1 MVERKIIKFGTS
13 SFVLTLPNEWVK
25 KNKLVKG
32 DTIDLVENQ
41 NKLMISTEKD
51 NLIEKEAEINID
63 DMPLKI
69 FNKKLISYYLKNYRY
84 IRIKGE
90 KVIERLEEL
99 RIFKEK
105 LSSIEIYEIGKD
117 FILFKDLSDPKSLD
131 VDNMI
136 QKIIGIEKILFDEII
151 ENNRHN
157 YISQIDSN
165 INKLTFLTFK
175 TINYNLDKREK
186 TYEVKNSIYL
196 WRIVSSLESI
206 GDIIKRV
213 ARYLEKC
220 EDKSSHI
227 MEQMLRE
234 LKSYFEF
241 ITSLFKKDINLEN
254 NLKLYLDKKQSLLR
268 EFEENRIKF
277 QDNMNLYLVVTQL
290 LKDVLGELDT
300 ITLSII
306 DIYSE

>member
-1 MVERKIIKFGTS
+1 MVERKIIKFGAS
-13 SFVLTLPNEWVK
+13 SFVLTLPTEWVK
-25 KNKLVKG
+25 KNKLEKG
-32 DTIDLVENQ
+32 DSIDLQESQ
-41 NKLMISTEKD
+41 NKLIITTEKD
-51 NLIEKEAEINID
+51 SLEEKEVEININ

-69 FNKKLISYYLKNYRY
+69 FNKKLISYYLKNYKF
-84 IRIKGE
+84 IKIKGE

-99 RIFKEK
+99 RVFKEK

-117 FILFKDLSDPKSLD
+117 FILLKDLSDPQALN
-131 VDNMI
+131 VENMI

-157 YISQIDSN
+157 FISQIDSN
-165 INKLTFLTFK
+165 INKLTFLIFK
-175 TINYNLDKREK
+175 TINYHLEKREK

-213 ARYLEKC
+213 AMYLERC
-220 EDKSSHI
+220 EDKNSHN
-227 MEQMLRE
+227 MVLMLRE

-241 ITSLFKKDINLEN
+241 ITSLLVKDIKLEN
-254 NLKLYLDKKQSLLR
+254 NLKLYLDKKQSLLK

-277 QDNMNLYLVVTQL
+277 QDNINLYLVVSQL
-290 LKDVLGELDT
+290 LKDIVGELDT